1 MATKKTRGLY
11 RRPRSPFWWMAYS
24 DHNGVVHREP
34 TKTGR
39 LAEARAVLA
48 KKQAEVFEGKHFPN
62 KRKSGLT
69 VGGLRDLYLG
79 AFGHKRSAANDR
91 HRFGVMV
98 EHFGAGR
105 TVETIQPSDV
115 AKLRDWLLRRTT
127 KRGTT
132 TSSAT
137 VNRYLAL
144 LNAALRFAAREG
156 HAVRVERGDVR
167 MLREGG
173 GRDRIC
179 TEAEFRRLTE
189 AANPAL
195 ELAIRLAYFTG
206 MRLGEIAGLRWERID
221 FERRIITLDA
231 EGTKTGKARR
241 VPLVPEVIEAL
252 GAFPRRLD
260 GLVLGT
266 TSANLSPQFTRLA
279 KRLKI
284 EDLRFHDLRHSAATN
299 LRRAG
304 ADLAVIKDIL
314 GHSTWAMV
322 ARYQTVDDDEL
333 VQAADRM
340 AEHLRRRR

>member
-1 MATKKTRGLY
+1 MAAKKTRGLY

-24 DHNGVVHREP
+24 VNGVVKRES
-34 TKTGR
+34 TGTER
-39 LAEARAVLA
+39 LLEARAVLA
-48 KKQAEVFEGKHFPN
+48 KKQAEVFEGKHFPD

-69 VGGLRDLYLG
+69 VDGLRDLYLG

-91 HRFGVMV
+91 QRFGVIV

-105 TVETIQPSDV
+105 SVETIQPSDV
-115 AKLRDWLLRRTT
+115 AKLRDWLLKRPT

-144 LNAALRFAAREG
+144 LKAALRFAAREG

-179 TEAEFRRLTE
+179 TEDEFRRLSE
-189 AANPAL
+189 AANPKL

-206 MRLGEIAGLRWERID
+206 MRLGEIAGLQWQRID
-221 FERRIITLDA
+221 FDRRIITLYA
-231 EGTKTGKARR
+231 EGTKTGKGRR
-241 VPLVPEVIEAL
+241 VPLVPEVVEAL
-252 GAFPRRLD
+252 RAFPRRLD
-260 GLVLGT
+260 GFVLGT

-279 KRLKI
+279 ARLEI

-304 ADLAVIKDIL
+304 ADLAVIKDVL

-340 AEHLRRRR
+340 AEHLNRKR

>member
-1 MATKKTRGLY
+1 MARGSVY
-11 RRPRSPFWWMAYS
+11 RRGETGEYWISFYFEGRRY
-24 DHNGVVHREP
+24 RERGGLR
-34 TKTGR
+34 KR
-39 LAEARAVLA
+39 D
-48 KKQAEVFEGKHFPN
+48 AEVALAARMLEMAEGRYLPN
-62 KRKSGLT
+62 KRKVGLT
-69 VGGLRDLYLG
+69 VGALRELYLG

-91 HRFGVMV
+91 QRFGVIV

-105 TVETIQPSDV
+105 SVETIQPSDV
-115 AKLRDWLLRRTT
+115 AKLRDWLLKRPT

-144 LNAALRFAAREG
+144 LKAALRFAAREG

-179 TEAEFRRLTE
+179 TEDEFRRLTE
-189 AANPAL
+189 AANPKL

-206 MRLGEIAGLRWERID
+206 MRLGEIAGLRWQRID
-221 FERRIITLDA
+221 FDRRIITLDA
-231 EGTKTGKARR
+231 EGTKTGKGRR
-241 VPLVPEVIEAL
+241 VPLVPEVVEAL
-252 GAFPRRLD
+252 RAFPRRLD
-260 GLVLGT
+260 GFVLGT

-279 KRLKI
+279 ARLEI
-284 EDLRFHDLRHSAATN
+284 EGLRFHDLRHSAATN

-304 ADLAVIKDIL
+304 ADLAVIKDVL

-322 ARYQTVDDDEL
+322 ARYQTVDADEL
-333 VQAADRM
+333 VQAADR
-340 AEHLRRRR
+340 LSDYLSRKR